1 MAAQGYQPPDGH
13 STWAGCNGQRAWLS
27 TWALSNNVLMIG
39 RGDAPKDLDHDQKG
53 TSLHGKLFALVRAE
67 GLIKPALEEAK
78 DPGAFVSP
86 VSRRLCSPSGTTSS
100 GRSRFALPFIR
111 PPDACC
117 RRAISFPNMF
127 GSSRY
132 SCNMRSMSA
141 KSTTIGGCMMG
152 RAIKP

>member
-78 DPGAFVSP
+78 EREGGSGLILLGGFLLFVRALSP
-86 VSRRLCSPSGTTSS
+86 
-100 GRSRFALPFIR
+100 
-111 PPDACC
+111 
-117 RRAISFPNMF
+117 
-127 GSSRY
+127 
-132 SCNMRSMSA
+132 SA
-141 KSTTIGGCMMG
+141 KSSVRMMPVV
-152 RAIKP
+152 AWPAKETQQIKAPTRGWCG